1 MVQFSSVE
9 APARPIRLPALT
21 SGVFPAPSA
30 IFTLTRL
37 VTFVT
42 VADAE
47 DEASTPKVTASA
59 GMVAFPSNV
68 TFFTIPLRVA
78 NIGTSVLMPEIL

>member
-1 MVQFSSVE
+1 MNGHE
-9 APARPIRLPALT
+9 KKCG
-21 SGVFPAPSA
+21 SGIFPAPSA

-47 DEASTPKVTASA
+47 ADASTPKATTSA
-59 GMVAFPSNV
+59 EMVAFPSRV
-68 TFFTIPLRVA
+68 TFFTIPFRLP
-78 NIGTSVLMPEIL
+78 NIGTSLLMPEIL